1 MRVCGRIV
9 FIVKGVRR
17 TVWVHDDAY
26 PSGGL
31 GDRIAR
37 FISDRTA
44 EEMDEMSRK
53 IEQVSLQGRVVFRI
67 AEVSS

>member
-26 PSGGL
+26 PSRGL

-37 FISDRTA
+37 FISDHTA
-44 EEMDEMSRK
+44 EEMHEMSRRM
-53 IEQVSLQGRVVFRI
+53 EQVSLQGTRCLWGC
-67 AEVSS
+67 

>member
-1 MRVCGRIV
+1 MRICGRIV
-9 FIVKGVRR
+9 FIVKGVCR

-53 IEQVSLQGRVVFRI
+53 IEQVSLQGTRCL
-67 AEVSS
+67 